1 MKKLLSILF
10 FLILAFS
17 VKLFIT
23 TSVYAATCSMHE
35 INSNE
40 INILHEQDKQTTII
54 INNAYFPDNGGTA
67 ANSIGKVV
75 MYCTYQNKVDYPANQ
90 IEDLGNGSI
99 KLTLNNNL
107 GSIIPQ
113 KCWSVEKAKN
123 DYPQLFVEGKA
134 GTALCTIKGIKVTD
148 VYTEKLC
155 KFSIDP
161 QKPIPE
167 KPFTLKVI
175 DLIPGQDY
183 IFHKNIQGMLSDEQK
198 FKAGADGTAS
208 FKITDIFKVND
219 QINYAVGGIINGQEY
234 DVTNPICKYQVII
247 GQGAIDTSGGE
258 SATNICKF
266 SSNFDDC
273 MDCMTSDGIPTPF
286 GCIKTKPQDFITS
299 ILKIAMGLA
308 GGIAFLMIIYGGLVI
323 MMSSGNPEKLNGGKE
338 IITSAISGLLLIVF
352 SVVILKII
360 GVDIFKIPGL
370 AP

>member
-1 MKKLLSILF
+1 
-10 FLILAFS
+10 
-17 VKLFIT
+17 
-23 TSVYAATCSMHE
+23 
-35 INSNE
+35 
-40 INILHEQDKQTTII
+40 
-54 INNAYFPDNGGTA
+54 
-67 ANSIGKVV
+67 
-75 MYCTYQNKVDYPANQ
+75 
-90 IEDLGNGSI
+90 
-99 KLTLNNNL
+99 
-107 GSIIPQ
+107 
-113 KCWSVEKAKN
+113 
-123 DYPQLFVEGKA
+123 
-134 GTALCTIKGIKVTD
+134 
-148 VYTEKLC
+148 
-155 KFSIDP
+155 
-161 QKPIPE
+161 
-167 KPFTLKVI
+167 
-175 DLIPGQDY
+175 
-183 IFHKNIQGMLSDEQK
+183 MLSDEQK